1 MTLEP
6 MFPIALIALVS
17 VAAVALGVI
26 VMMRSQGG
34 ARRDWALRI
43 AMILLMALIAL
54 RPGIGSAGGSGAAA
68 SAGLEVYFV
77 VDTTSSMAAEDW
89 TDDDGQPLLDTDG
102 TPMTRL
108 DAARD
113 DIAAISDS
121 LVGAQ
126 FSLVTFDSVPVQRV
140 PLTSDATALVSAAEV
155 MTQEV
160 TFYSRGSSIDAPL
173 AFMTEVLTEAQD
185 AHPNRQRVIFYLGDG
200 EQTKDGAPSSF
211 APLAGLTGGG
221 AVLGYGTEDG
231 GLMRAFDGFSR
242 DDIPGSPA
250 YILDPSTG
258 LPAESVID
266 EDNLAAVASQLGVR
280 YLQRTPDEGI
290 DRAVAGIDVG
300 SVTVRP
306 GGGGGRVEFYWLF
319 ALPIAAIA
327 LREVVLIG
335 ASLLEARR
343 RGGGGL

>member
-1 MTLEP
+1 M
-6 MFPIALIALVS
+6 
-17 VAAVALGVI
+17 
-26 VMMRSQGG
+26 
-34 ARRDWALRI
+34 
-43 AMILLMALIAL
+43 
-54 RPGIGSAGGSGAAA
+54 
-68 SAGLEVYFV
+68 

-89 TDDDGQPLLDTDG
+89 SNPDGPTLTDDDG

-113 DIAAISDS
+113 DIAAISDA

-126 FSLVTFDSVPVQRV
+126 FSLVTFDSVSVQRV

-160 TFYSRGSSIDAPL
+160 TFYSRGSGIDAPL
-173 AFMTEVLTEAQD
+173 AFMTTLLGDAQE

-200 EQTKDGAPSSF
+200 EQTKEGAPLSF
-211 APLAGLTGGG
+211 APLASLTGGG
-221 AVLGYGTEDG
+221 AVLGYGTDDG

-242 DDIPGSPA
+242 DDIPGSPT
-250 YILDPSTG
+250 YILDPATG
-258 LPAESVID
+258 TPAESSID

-280 YLQRTPDEGI
+280 YLHRSPDEGI
-290 DRAVAGIDVG
+290 NRAVAGIEVG
-300 SVTVRP
+300 AVTVRP

-335 ASLLEARR
+335 ASLLASRR
-343 RGGGGL
+343 RGGGAL